1 VSGGCVLLSVADRS
15 GADAREAHCA
25 AGAAADMAIATRSFD
40 LRIQQR
46 RLAGSPDTL
55 RVIQGE
61 RVELRWT
68 SDEVATLHLH
78 GYDIEAKVAPGSP
91 ATMVFDAQA
100 TGRFPVVAHGFG
112 QGATMPQAP
121 PREKTLLYLEVHPK

>member
-1 VSGGCVLLSVADRS
+1 MLLSAADRS
-15 GADAREAHCA
+15 GAEAREAQCA
-25 AGAAADMAIATRSFD
+25 AGAAADVAIATRSFD

-46 RLAGSPDTL
+46 RLAGGPDTL

-61 RVELRWT
+61 RIELRWT

-91 ATMVFDAQA
+91 ATMAFDARS
-100 TGRFPVVAHGFG
+100 TGRFPIVAHGFG
-112 QGATMPQAP
+112 QGVAAPPAP